1 MFFRCIF
8 LPQERDQKPAYNLTV
23 IAENSLASP
32 KLSTNLTVQVIVYDV
47 GVQRPQFTSSQYQ
60 AEVSESAAVGTSVIK
75 VNVTNSGQVT
85 KRYLHCLKI
94 HLEILLPALFT
105 SLVISGTQAP
115 YPSTVI
121 KTL

>member
-1 MFFRCIF
+1 M
-8 LPQERDQKPAYNLTV
+8 

-75 VNVTNSGQVT
+75 VNVTDSGQVT
-85 KRYLHCLKI
+85 KCLCTL
-94 HLEILLPALFT
+94 LENTYTLLSALFVP
-105 SLVISGTQAP
+105 LVISGTQAP
-115 YPSTVI
+115 YPSDI
-121 KTL
+121 